1 MTASRATILRKT
13 TAGISGD
20 AERPSPERFLKGA
33 GDATMTQ
40 VFRTAADEDLTESA
54 AIAQAARV
62 LMAGGLALIPTE
74 TVYGLA
80 VAVSAFTHS
89 SADAT
94 EPLVN
99 GCPVPAEETGYR
111 RIFDLKQRELAQTV
125 PWLVD
130 GADALERYGH
140 DVDPGA
146 QALARAF
153 WPGALTLI
161 VPARDDVPAFMRA
174 ADGTVALR
182 SSASPV
188 VAALIEACG
197 SPLACTSANTHGAPA
212 PASFSAV
219 EQRILDGVDIAID
232 AGATPCQD
240 ASTIVSFPGGEPQ
253 IIRQG
258 ALSAAD
264 IKRVLE
270 ELCGPERATSLRKG

>member
-1 MTASRATILRKT
+1 MAVARAI
-13 TAGISGD
+13 
-20 AERPSPERFLKGA
+20 FKGA

-80 VAVSAFTHS
+80 VAVSAFTEAS
-89 SADAT
+89 PADGVAET
-94 EPLVN
+94 EAPKVN
-99 GCPVPAEETGYR
+99 GCPVPAEGTGYR
-111 RIFDLKQRELAQTV
+111 RIFDLKQRELTQTV

-146 QALARAF
+146 RALARAF

-232 AGATPCQD
+232 AGTTPCQD

-270 ELCGPERATSLRKG
+270 GSCGPERATSLRKW

>member
-1 MTASRATILRKT
+1 
-13 TAGISGD
+13 
-20 AERPSPERFLKGA
+20 
-33 GDATMTQ
+33 MTQ

-80 VAVSAFTHS
+80 VAVSAFTCP
-89 SADAT
+89 SAGAT

-99 GCPVPAEETGYR
+99 GCPVPAEGTGYR
-111 RIFDLKQRELAQTV
+111 RIFDLKQRELTQTV
-125 PWLVD
+125 PWLVA

-140 DVDPGA
+140 DADPGA

-161 VPARDDVPAFMRA
+161 VPARDDVPAFMRAVPAFMRA

-212 PASFSAV
+212 PASCSAV
-219 EQRILDGVDIAID
+219 EQRILDGVDVAID

-264 IKRVLE
+264 IKRVLKE
-270 ELCGPERATSLRKG
+270 PCGPERATSLRKG